1 MTDTSSSAHED
12 LAFLRGLVDED
23 WRPGLWGFGAIYVA
37 IGAVLI
43 AHLAISASMDYG
55 VLPLEGWSFWA
66 AMAVLYSL
74 FGLATVWINARAKH
88 LFGTG
93 GRPFGA
99 DPLKGSGVKGRAGMA
114 ALAGAFIAHMVLLVA
129 FVVVAVRQQDGFVL
143 QLIPLTLFALQGAMW
158 FVVHAMRRQAWLQLE
173 AWGWLAATL
182 ALAPLVDTVA
192 YAPAIAVAAVVLMI
206 VPGAYMMRAAR
217 KTA

>member
-1 MTDTSSSAHED
+1 MSDTPSSAHED

-37 IGAVLI
+37 IGCVLV
-43 AHLAISASMDYG
+43 AHLAVSVSNDYG
-55 VLPLEGWSFWA
+55 VLPLKGWPFWA

-74 FGLATVWINARAKH
+74 FGLATLWINARAKQ

-93 GRPFGA
+93 AKSFGA
-99 DPLKGSGVKGRAGMA
+99 DPMKGVGVKGRAGMA

-158 FVVHAMRRQAWLQLE
+158 FVVHAMRRHAWLELE
-173 AWGWLAATL
+173 AWGWLL
-182 ALAPLVDTVA
+182 AVLVLAPLMDTVA
-192 YAPAIAVAAVVLMI
+192 YGPAIAVAAIALMI
-206 VPGAYMMRAAR
+206 VPGAYMMRLAR
-217 KTA
+217 SA